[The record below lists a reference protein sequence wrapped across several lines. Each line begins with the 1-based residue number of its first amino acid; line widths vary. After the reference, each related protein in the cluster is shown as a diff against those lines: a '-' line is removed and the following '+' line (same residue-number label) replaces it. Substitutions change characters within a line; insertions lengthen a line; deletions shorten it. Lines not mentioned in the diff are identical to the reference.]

1 MTNEQREKIYQWVM
15 ASGLQDALF
24 YKAEDTEG
32 KEVVM
37 DRFENFEA
45 FAWHVEQEERE
56 ACAKIAETPVG
67 EYEVVVACGT
77 EPAPYLIPRYLNWQD
92 IVKAIRARGDNK

>member
-1 MTNEQREKIYQWVM
+1 MNNKQREKIYQWVM

-24 YKAEDTEG
+24 YKVKNAEG

-45 FAWHVEQEERE
+45 FVWNVEQEERE
-56 ACAKIAETPVG
+56 ACAKVVENILLAEGADVDDVLLRLA
-67 EYEVVVACGT
+67 E
-77 EPAPYLIPRYLNWQD
+77 D
-92 IVKAIRARGDNK
+92 IRERGQA

>member
-45 FAWHVEQEERE
+45 FAWNVEQEERE
-56 ACAKIAETPVG
+56 ACA
-67 EYEVVVACGT
+67 EVCKSHADVYVKLEGNPTAKSAWAAC
-77 EPAPYLIPRYLNWQD
+77 IDNRD
-92 IVKAIRARGDNK
+92 AIRARGQA

>member
-15 ASGLQDALF
+15 ASGLQDVLF

-45 FAWHVEQEERE
+45 FAWNVEQEERE
-56 ACAKIAETPVG
+56 ACEALCKWRTGVQQVDAAIDTCA
-67 EYEVVVACGT
+67 A
-77 EPAPYLIPRYLNWQD
+77 
-92 IVKAIRARGDNK
+92 AIRARGQA

>member
-24 YKAEDTEG
+24 YKVENTEG
-32 KEVVM
+32 KEVVI
-37 DRFENFEA
+37 DRFENFEV

-56 ACAKIAETPVG
+56 ACA
-67 EYEVVVACGT
+67 
-77 EPAPYLIPRYLNWQD
+77 LICDAVTQD
-92 IVKAIRARGDNK
+92 MSLGPLEKYRASWLANEIRARGKA

>member
-24 YKAEDTEG
+24 YKVENTEG
-32 KEVVM
+32 KEVVI
-37 DRFENFEA
+37 DRFENFEV

-56 ACAKIAETPVG
+56 ACAKVCEDSV
-67 EYEVVVACGT
+67 EYAGGT
-77 EPAPYLIPRYLNWQD
+77 LADL
-92 IVKAIRARGDNK
+92 IRARGQA

>member
-56 ACAKIAETPVG
+56 ACAKACEDAITNDWEGAVKCAE
-67 EYEVVVACGT
+67 
-77 EPAPYLIPRYLNWQD
+77 D
-92 IVKAIRARGDNK
+92 IRARSKV